1 MFNREGLRVGWR
13 GNHEPK
19 RRREL
24 RTRDGPAYPLHRI
37 VSNTATT
44 RRSQEPAKQAATC
57 RQEAA

>member
-13 GNHEPK
+13 RDHEPK

-24 RTRDGPAYPLHRI
+24 RTRDGPACQLHRI
-37 VSNTATT
+37 VSNATAT
-44 RRSQEPAKQAATC
+44 RRAQETAKQATIC

>member
-13 GNHEPK
+13 GDHEPK

-24 RTRDGPAYPLHRI
+24 CARDRPTCQLHRI
-37 VSNTATT
+37 VNNATPPRRSEVRAKHATT
-44 RRSQEPAKQAATC
+44 W

>member
-13 GNHEPK
+13 SNHEPK

-24 RTRDGPAYPLHRI
+24 RARDGPISEVPRI
-37 VSNTATT
+37 ARNATQA
-44 RRSQEPAKQAATC
+44 RRSQERATQAS

>member
-13 GNHEPK
+13 RDHEPK

-24 RTRDGPAYPLHRI
+24 RARDGPAYQLHRI

-44 RRSQEPAKQAATC
+44 RRSQEPATQATTH